1 MYFGRNEIRMEAEFP
16 GGRVFAVK
24 CDFDAVSLPSSL
36 A

>member
-1 MYFGRNEIRMEAEFP
+1 MYFGRSEIRMEAEFP

-24 CDFDAVSLPSSL
+24 CDFDVVKIRNTL